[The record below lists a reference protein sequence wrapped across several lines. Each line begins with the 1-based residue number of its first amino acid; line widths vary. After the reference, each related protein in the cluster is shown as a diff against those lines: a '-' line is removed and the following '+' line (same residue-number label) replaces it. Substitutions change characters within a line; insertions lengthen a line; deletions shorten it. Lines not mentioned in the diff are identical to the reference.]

1 MARGEPMTLEQFKK
15 AWPQTKATM
24 EIEGFVM
31 TPEDKEAIRKVC
43 MGEMSRDELIKQLK
57 GDKIVFNKNL

>member
-1 MARGEPMTLEQFKK
+1 MARGEPMTLEQFEKSWK
-15 AWPQTKATM
+15 QTKATM

-43 MGEMSRDELIKQLK
+43 MGEMSREQLIEDLK
-57 GDKIVFNKNL
+57 TSQQ